1 MQDFLINNPVLVMIK
16 MAFREECHFEQ
27 FPAIRYNL
35 FLSMKRK
42 GFSLLSGLCDDRI
55 TCFDKGT

>member
-16 MAFREECHFEQ
+16 MAFREDAIFFEQ

-35 FLSMKRK
+35 FFSMKRK
-42 GFSLLSGLCDDRI
+42 GFSLLSAM
-55 TCFDKGT
+55 

>member
-1 MQDFLINNPVLVMIK
+1 MQDFLINNPVMIK
-16 MAFREECHFEQ
+16 MAFREDAIFFEQ

-35 FLSMKRK
+35 FFSMKKKRI
-42 GFSLLSGLCDDRI
+42 FTAIGLCDDRI